1 MVMKAI
7 RQEFDAVTAAI
18 TAAGIPSTSLE
29 NILIGEQLCPDDTS
43 VGANA
48 SKGSSTDETTEP
60 YRHINNVRPDT
71 VGAASGEENLS
82 GSTTYNGV
90 PNYGGTP
97 ITNSLV

>member
-1 MVMKAI
+1 MEAL
-7 RQEFDAVTAAI
+7 RQEYDVVTVAFM
-18 TAAGIPSTSLE
+18 AAGIPSTPLE
-29 NILIGEQLCPDDTS
+29 NISIGDRLCPDATS